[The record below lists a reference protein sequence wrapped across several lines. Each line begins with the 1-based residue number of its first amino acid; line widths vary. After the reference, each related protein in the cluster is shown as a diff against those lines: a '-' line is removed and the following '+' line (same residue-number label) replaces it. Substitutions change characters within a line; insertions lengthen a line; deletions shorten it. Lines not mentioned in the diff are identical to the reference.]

1 MITKE
6 KAISYFGGMHN
17 FRFDPMLVS
26 TLLAILN
33 GLFIS
38 SFGGKDLMEVEQ
50 RESQLV
56 ISWLNL
62 RTCKFLETLFQVLS
76 LSLW

>member
-6 KAISYFGGMHN
+6 QTISYFGGN
-17 FRFDPMLVS
+17 AQFSVRPYAVS

-38 SFGGKDLMEVEQ
+38 HFGGRDLIEVGQ

-56 ISWLNL
+56 IS
-62 RTCKFLETLFQVLS
+62 
-76 LSLW
+76 

>member
-6 KAISYFGGMHN
+6 PPISYFGGN
-17 FRFDPMLVS
+17 AQFSVRPYAVS

-38 SFGGKDLMEVEQ
+38 HFGGRDLIEVGQ

-56 ISWLNL
+56 IS
-62 RTCKFLETLFQVLS
+62 
-76 LSLW
+76 

>member
-6 KAISYFGGMHN
+6 ETISYFGGN
-17 FRFDPMLVS
+17 AQFSVRPYAVS

-33 GLFIS
+33 GLFIKS
-38 SFGGKDLMEVEQ
+38 LRGEDLIEVGQ

-56 ISWLNL
+56 TS
-62 RTCKFLETLFQVLS
+62 S
-76 LSLW
+76 LDR